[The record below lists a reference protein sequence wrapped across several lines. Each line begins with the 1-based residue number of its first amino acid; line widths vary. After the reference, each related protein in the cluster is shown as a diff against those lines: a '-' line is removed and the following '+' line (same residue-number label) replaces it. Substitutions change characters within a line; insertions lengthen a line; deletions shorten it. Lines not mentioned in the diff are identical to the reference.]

1 MSMKHSLRILTAAMA
16 LAMVLSLSAFASGE
30 ASNDSFNTA
39 NSIDAEAEAATVLF
53 TVDGRTVT
61 SGESE
66 HYTLTGTVGPDR
78 ADGIDLSIRD
88 FSTNG
93 ICVTG
98 GEYTI
103 SNSIIS
109 AKASGPV
116 SGSSEPGGYCAGVV
130 DGLLTI
136 EDSTLTASGKGGVFG
151 NYTVYCAENGTLV
164 VINSS
169 IIQLG
174 TAGDPEGYTDEI
186 MEPPSNGGL
195 FISGYSRA
203 NMSMGVTKTYYYG
216 SYVETD
222 GWAAMSTDMT
232 RDLSFYAY
240 DSAGVAIHAGY
251 GTYADS
257 SCKDY
262 FYGSVLSGAEIGAII
277 SNNGA
282 IYMANGADATE
293 EALLYLP
300 GDYQVSQQYLARDG
314 RSLLEGGRH
323 ALQIHSPEE
332 SKGVTRGMTAIFRA
346 SDTDLITSEE
356 LYSNV
361 TLVDWAKDY
370 GIAAQEY
377 IDFTRGSIFV
387 VKSAYADLDLTRCTA
402 ESYSDTLLMTVVN
415 SDSMSAYALASH
427 DMAGRG
433 TDLTLTEC
441 DIAGDVKAYDYQR
454 NCVVNLVD
462 SIWTGAYETWD
473 KDTWDA
479 VWSEECKADPICF
492 WVLDSD
498 TYHTGAGNG
507 SILTMDCTSV
517 WNVTGDSRIMTLVTE
532 AGAVINGTVT
542 VNGEYVDTSAGGSW
556 TGDILVRPA
565 NPSGEAS

>member
-1 MSMKHSLRILTAAMA
+1 MKNILRISA
-16 LAMVLSLSAFASGE
+16 LLLALVLLLSLSVFASGE
-30 ASNDSFNTA
+30 ASDGFNTE
-39 NSIDAEAEAATVLF
+39 NSIDADAEAATVLF
-53 TVDGRTVT
+53 TMDGKTVT
-61 SGESE
+61 EGESE
-66 HYTLTGTVGPDR
+66 HFALTGEIGPDR
-78 ADGIDLSIRD
+78 ADGIHLAISD

-93 ICVTG
+93 IQVVG

-103 SNSIIS
+103 ENSVIS
-109 AKASGPV
+109 AKASQPV
-116 SGSSEPGGYCAGVV
+116 SGSSEPGGYCAGVT

-136 EDSTLTASGKGGVFG
+136 KNSTLTASGKGGVFG

-164 VINSS
+164 VIDSN

-186 MEPPSNGGL
+186 MAPPSNGGL
-195 FISGYSRA
+195 FIAGYSRA

-240 DSAGVAIHAGY
+240 DSEGIAVHAGY

-282 IYMANGADATE
+282 IYMANGADATP
-293 EALLYLP
+293 EALAYLP
-300 GDYQVSQQYLARDG
+300 EDYQLSEEYLARGG

-332 SKGVTRGMTAIFRA
+332 SRGVTRGMTAIFQA
-346 SDTDLITSEE
+346 SDTDLITSED
-356 LYSNV
+356 LYANV
-361 TLVDWAKDY
+361 TLVDWAEDY
-370 GIAAQEY
+370 GVAAQEY
-377 IDFTRGSIFV
+377 IDFTRGAIFV

-402 ESYSDTLLMTVVN
+402 ESYSDTLLLTAVN
-415 SDSMSAYALASH
+415 SDSMSAYALTSH
-427 DMAGRG
+427 DMTGRG

-441 DIAGDVKAYDYQR
+441 DISGDVKAYDYQR

-462 SIWTGAYETWD
+462 STWTGAYETWD
-473 KDTWDA
+473 KETWDA
-479 VWSEECKADPICF
+479 VWSEECKADEICY
-492 WVLDSD
+492 WVLDD
-498 TYHTGAGNG
+498 GTYHTGAGNG
-507 SILTMDCTSV
+507 SALTMDGSSV
-517 WNVTGDSRIMTLVTE
+517 WNVTGESNLMVLTTE
-532 AGAVINGTVT
+532 AGAIINGIVT
-542 VNGEYVDTSAGGSW
+542 VNGEPVDVSSGGSW
-556 TGDILVRPA
+556 TGDILIRPA
-565 NPSGEAS
+565 TSSGEAS

>member
-1 MSMKHSLRILTAAMA
+1 MKQTLRILALVMA
-16 LAMVLSLSAFASGE
+16 LAMLMSLSVFASGE
-30 ASNDSFNTA
+30 ASGDSFNTA
-39 NSIDAEAEAATVLF
+39 NSIDADAQAATVLF
-53 TVDGRTVT
+53 TVDGETVT
-61 SGESE
+61 PGESE
-66 HYTLTGTVGPDR
+66 YYTLTGEIGPDK
-78 ADGIDLSIRD
+78 AEGIELAIRD

-103 SNSIIS
+103 ENSVIT
-109 AKASGPV
+109 AKASAPV
-116 SGSSEPGGYCAGVV
+116 SGSTEAGGYCAGVV
-130 DGLLTI
+130 NGLLTI
-136 EDSTLTASGKGGVFG
+136 KNSTLTASGKGGVFG

-164 VINSS
+164 VINSD

-174 TAGDPEGYTDEI
+174 SAGDPEGYTEAI

-195 FISGYSRA
+195 YISGYSRA

-232 RDLSFYAY
+232 QNLSFYAY
-240 DSAGVAIHAGY
+240 DSVGVAIHGGY

-300 GDYQVSQQYLARDG
+300 EDYEFTEEYIAREG

-332 SKGVTRGMTAIFRA
+332 SKGVTRGMTAIFNA
-346 SDTDLITSEE
+346 ADTDLITSEE
-356 LYSNV
+356 LYANV
-361 TLVDWAKDY
+361 TLVDWAEDY
-370 GIAAQEY
+370 GVAAQEY
-377 IDFTRGSIFV
+377 IDFTRGAIFV

-402 ESYSDTLLMTVVN
+402 ESYTDTLLMTVVN
-415 SDSMSAYALASH
+415 SDSMSAYALTSH
-427 DMAGRG
+427 DMTGRG

-454 NCVVNLVD
+454 NCVVNLVN
-462 SIWTGAYETWD
+462 STWTGAYETWD
-473 KDTWDA
+473 KETWDG
-479 VWSEECKADPICF
+479 VWSEECKADEICY
-492 WVLDSD
+492 WVLDAA
-498 TYHTGAGNG
+498 TYHTGEGNG
-507 SILTMDCTSV
+507 STLTMDGASV
-517 WNVTGDSRIMTLVTE
+517 WNVTGESQLMALTTE

-542 VNGEYVDTSAGGSW
+542 VNGETVDVTAGGTW
-556 TGDILVRPA
+556 TGDIIVRPA
-565 NPSGEAS
+565 AASGEAS

>member
-1 MSMKHSLRILTAAMA
+1 MKHFTRMLALFMA
-16 LAMVLSLSAFASGE
+16 LAMLLSLSVFASGE
-30 ASNDSFNTA
+30 ASDSFNTA
-39 NSIDAEAEAATVLF
+39 NSIDADAEAATVLF
-53 TVDGRTVT
+53 TVDGETVT
-61 SGESE
+61 TGESE
-66 HYTLTGTVGPDR
+66 HYTLTGEIGPDK
-78 ADGIDLSIRD
+78 ADGINLSITD

-103 SNSIIS
+103 ENSVIS

-130 DGLLTI
+130 DGLLTVKN
-136 EDSTLTASGKGGVFG
+136 STLTASGKGGVFG
-151 NYTVYCAENGTLV
+151 NYTIYCAENGTLV
-164 VINSS
+164 VINSD

-174 TAGDPEGYTDEI
+174 TAGDPEGYTDAI

-195 FISGYSRA
+195 YISGYSRA

-240 DSAGVAIHAGY
+240 DSTGIAIHGGY

-262 FYGSVLSGAEIGAII
+262 FYGSILSGAEIGAII

-282 IYMANGADATE
+282 IYMANGADATA
-293 EALLYLP
+293 EALEYLP
-300 GDYQVSQQYLARDG
+300 EDYQVSEEYVARSG
-314 RSLLEGGRH
+314 NSLLEGGRH

-332 SKGVTRGMTAIFRA
+332 SKGVTRGMTAIFQA
-346 SDTDLITSEE
+346 SDTDLVTSEE
-356 LYSNV
+356 LYANV
-361 TLVDWAKDY
+361 TLVDWTEDY
-370 GIAAQEY
+370 GVAAQEY
-377 IDFTRGSIFV
+377 IDFTRGALFV

-402 ESYSDTLLMTVVN
+402 ESYSDTLLMTAVN

-427 DMAGRG
+427 DMTGRG
-433 TDLTLTEC
+433 TDLTLTDC
-441 DIAGDVKAYDYQR
+441 DISGDVKAYDYQR
-454 NCVVNLVD
+454 NCVVNLVG
-462 SIWTGAYETWD
+462 STWTGAYETWD

-479 VWSEECKADPICF
+479 VWSEECKADELCY
-492 WVLDSD
+492 WVLDGE

-507 SILTMDCTSV
+507 STLSMDGTST
-517 WNVTGDSRIMTLVTE
+517 WNVTGESQLLRLTVE
-532 AGAVINGTVT
+532 AGGVINGTVI
-542 VNGEYVDTSAGGSW
+542 VNGEALDVSAGGTW
-556 TGDILVRPA
+556 EGEIQVLPA
-565 NPSGEAS
+565 ATSGEASK

>member
-1 MSMKHSLRILTAAMA
+1 MKSILRILTAALA
-16 LAMVLSLSAFASGE
+16 LIMLMSLCAFASGE
-30 ASNDSFNTA
+30 ASGDSFNTA
-39 NSIDAEAEAATVLF
+39 NSIDADAEAATVLF
-53 TVDGRTVT
+53 TVDGKTVIP
-61 SGESE
+61 GESE
-66 HYTLTGTVGPDR
+66 DYTLTGEIGPDI
-78 ADGIDLSIRD
+78 ADGIDLAIRD

-103 SNSIIS
+103 RDSVIS

-116 SGSSEPGGYCAGVV
+116 SGSAEPGGYCAGVV

-174 TAGDPEGYTDEI
+174 TAGDPEGYTDAI

-240 DSAGVAIHAGY
+240 DSVGKAIHAGY

-300 GDYQVSQQYLARDG
+300 EDYRFTEGYLARNG

-332 SKGVTRGMTAIFRA
+332 SKGVTRGMTAVFNA
-346 SDTDLITSEE
+346 VDTDLVTSED
-356 LYSNV
+356 LYANA
-361 TLVDWAKDY
+361 TLVDWAEDY
-370 GIAAQEY
+370 GVAAQEY
-377 IDFTRGSIFV
+377 IDFTRGSLFV

-427 DMAGRG
+427 DMTGRG
-433 TDLTLTEC
+433 TDLTLTDC
-441 DIAGDVKAYDYQR
+441 DISGDVKAYDYQR

-462 SIWTGAYETWD
+462 STWTGAYETWD
-473 KDTWDA
+473 KATWDA
-479 VWSEECKADPICF
+479 VWSEECKADPICY
-492 WVLDSD
+492 WVLDSE
-498 TYHTGAGNG
+498 TYHTGGGNG
-507 SILTMDCTSV
+507 SMLTMDASSV
-517 WNVTGDSRIMTLVTE
+517 WNVNGESRLSTLVTE
-532 AGAVINGTVT
+532 AGAVIHGTVT
-542 VNGEYVDTSAGGSW
+542 VDGVTVDVSGGGSW
-556 TGDILVRPA
+556 TGEIVISPLSA
-565 NPSGEAS
+565 SGEASR

>member
-1 MSMKHSLRILTAAMA
+1 MKKATRLFALILTLVM
-16 LAMVLSLSAFASGE
+16 LLSTAVFASGE
-30 ASNDSFNTA
+30 ASDSFNTA
-39 NSIDAEAEAATVLF
+39 NSIDADAEAETILF
-53 TVDGRTVT
+53 TVDGKTVT
-61 SGESE
+61 ASDSE
-66 HYTLTGTVGPDR
+66 HYTLTGEIGPDR
-78 ADGIDLSIRD
+78 ADGIALSIAD

-98 GEYTI
+98 GKYTI
-103 SNSIIS
+103 ANSVIT
-109 AKASGPV
+109 AKASEAV

-136 EDSTLTASGKGGVFG
+136 ENSTLTASGKGGVFG

-169 IIQLG
+169 ILQLG
-174 TAGDPEGYTDEI
+174 TAGDPEGYTDAI

-240 DSAGVAIHAGY
+240 DSQGIALHGGY

-282 IYMANGADATE
+282 IYMANGADASE
-293 EALLYLP
+293 EALAYLP
-300 GDYQVSQQYLARDG
+300 EDYTVSEAYLAREG
-314 RSLLEGGRH
+314 RSVLEGGRH

-332 SKGVTRGMTAIFRA
+332 SKGVTRVMTAIFQA
-346 SDTDLITSEE
+346 SDTDLITSED
-356 LYSNV
+356 LYANV
-361 TLVDWAKDY
+361 TLVDWAEDY

-377 IDFTRGSIFV
+377 IDFTRGAIFV
-387 VKSAYADLDLTRCTA
+387 VKSAYADIDLTNCTA
-402 ESYSDTLLMTVVN
+402 ESYSDTLLMTAVN

-427 DMAGRG
+427 DMTGRG
-433 TDLTLTEC
+433 TDMTLTDC
-441 DIAGDVKAYDYQR
+441 TISGDVKAYDYQR
-454 NCVVNLVD
+454 NCVVNL
-462 SIWTGAYETWD
+462 IGTTWTGAYETWA

-479 VWSEECKADPICF
+479 VWSEDCKADELCY
-492 WVLDSD
+492 WVLDGE
-498 TYHTGAGNG
+498 TYHTGLGNG
-507 SILTMDCTSV
+507 STLTLDKTSV
-517 WNVTGDSRIMTLVTE
+517 WNVTGDSQLSRLTVE
-532 AGAVINGTVT
+532 AGAIIHGTVT
-542 VNGEYVDTSAGGSW
+542 VDGDLVDISAGGTWEGNIS
-556 TGDILVRPA
+556 VRPA
-565 NPSGEAS
+565 SASGDAS

>member
-1 MSMKHSLRILTAAMA
+1 MKNTLRILF
-16 LAMVLSLSAFASGE
+16 LVLTLVMLMSLTAFASGE

-39 NSIDAEAEAATVLF
+39 NSIDADAEAATVLF
-53 TVDGRTVT
+53 TVDGETVVA
-61 SGESE
+61 GESE
-66 HYTLTGTVGPDR
+66 HYTLTGEVGPDR
-78 ADGIDLSIRD
+78 ADGIALSIAD

-103 SNSIIS
+103 ANSVIS
-109 AKASGPV
+109 AKASAPV
-116 SGSSEPGGYCAGVV
+116 SGSAEPGGYCAGVV

-174 TAGDPEGYTDEI
+174 TAGDPEGYTDAI

-240 DSAGVAIHAGY
+240 DSIGKAIHAGY

-257 SCKDY
+257 SCKDF

-282 IYMANGADATE
+282 IYMAKGDDATE

-300 GDYQVSQQYLARDG
+300 ENYKVTEAYIQRQG

-332 SKGVTRGMTAIFRA
+332 SRGVTRGMTAIFNA
-346 SDTDLITSEE
+346 ADTDLITSEE
-356 LYSNV
+356 LYANV
-361 TLVDWAKDY
+361 TLVDWAQDY
-370 GIAAQEY
+370 GVAAQEY
-377 IDFTRGSIFV
+377 IDFTRGSLFV

-427 DMAGRG
+427 EMTGRG

-441 DIAGDVKAYDYQR
+441 DIIGDVKAYDYQR
-454 NCVVNLVD
+454 NCVVNLVN
-462 SIWTGAYETWD
+462 STWTGAYETWD
-473 KDTWDA
+473 KETWDA
-479 VWSEECKADPICF
+479 VWSEECKADPICY
-492 WVLDSD
+492 WVLDPE

-507 SILTMDCTSV
+507 STLTMDGASV
-517 WNVTGDSRIMTLVTE
+517 WNVTGESQLVSLTTE
-532 AGAVINGTVT
+532 AGAVIRGTVT
-542 VNGEYVDTSAGGSW
+542 VNGETVDISAGGTW
-556 TGDILVRPA
+556 EGDILVRPA
-565 NPSGEAS
+565 APSGEAS